1 MKQVFLT
8 TFAAISILFCEAQQL
23 KTPQPSPAQTFK
35 QDFGLG
41 TIEISYSR
49 PGVKGRKIFGDVVP
63 YGELW
68 RTGANNATT
77 INFSDEVM
85 IEGTKIPAGKYG
97 LLTIPNAN
105 EWIVIISKQTD
116 VTSADDY
123 KQDQDV
129 VRVKA
134 KPISLSS
141 KVENF
146 TIAVDQLSNTNCTLH
161 LQWDQ
166 TGVSLPITT
175 EIDSKVMKQI
185 ETIFIK
191 DNKPYYGAAYYYME
205 NGKDLNQALTWFNKA
220 AEGNPDAYWI
230 HYQKARCLQKMG
242 KKKEAMEASM
252 KSLELARKA
261 NDPAYI
267 NNNLKLQAELK

>member
-1 MKQVFLT
+1 MKQLFLT
-8 TFAAISILFCEAQQL
+8 TIAAISILFCDAQQL
-23 KTPQPSPAQTFK
+23 RTPQPSPAQTFK

-41 TIEISYSR
+41 TIEISYCR

-97 LLTIPNAN
+97 LLTIPNPN

-116 VTSADDY
+116 VTSAEDY

-129 VRVKA
+129 VRVKT
-134 KPISLSS
+134 KPVSLSS

-146 TIAVDQLSNTNCTLH
+146 TIAVDQLSNTNCILH

-166 TGVSLPITT
+166 TGVSLPIAT

-185 ETIFIK
+185 ENIFIK
-191 DNKPYYGAAYYYME
+191 DNRPYYNAAYYYME

-230 HYQKARCLQKMG
+230 HYQKARCLLKMG
-242 KKKEAMEASM
+242 RKKEAMEASM

-267 NNNLKLQAELK
+267 NNNLKLQTELK

>member
-1 MKQVFLT
+1 MKYFFSLIAVGIFFLNG
-8 TFAAISILFCEAQQL
+8 ISQQL
-23 KTPQPSPAQTFK
+23 RTPQPSPAQTFK

-41 TIEISYSR
+41 SIELSYSR

-77 INFSDEVM
+77 ISFSDEVI
-85 IEGTKIPAGKYG
+85 IEGTKVPAGKYG

-116 VTSADDY
+116 VTSAEDY

-129 VRVKA
+129 VRFKT
-134 KPISLSS
+134 KPVSLSS

-146 TIAVDQLSNTNCTLH
+146 TIAVDQLSNTACTLT
-161 LQWDQ
+161 LQWDL
-166 TGVSLPITT
+166 TGVNLPITT

-185 ETIFIK
+185 ENIFIK
-191 DNKPYYGAAYYYME
+191 DNRPYYGAAYYYME

-220 AEGNPDAYWI
+220 AESNPDAYWI

-267 NNNLKLQAELK
+267 NNNLKLQTELK